1 MNKQQKVMLMCKVKT
16 VSVIGLGKLGAPLL
30 AALASKKI
38 NVIGVDLNKDI
49 VKKINNQ
56 ISPYREKNLQEYLE
70 SFVQYYEATT
80 DIEYAVKN
88 SDLCFIIVPT
98 PSQKNGFFD
107 NSFLKKVLKDISFT
121 LKNKPDFFNINIT
134 STVMPGSCENEFIPL
149 IEKFS
154 NKKVNKDFGLTYN
167 PEFIALGSV
176 INDILYPD
184 MLLIGQ
190 SGPKAGEM
198 LRSIYIKLCGK
209 KSPLRSMNLIN
220 SEIVKISVNTYVTTK
235 ISYANMLTEFCEK
248 FKNANID
255 DVTDAIGLDS
265 RIGRK
270 YLTGGLPYGGPCF
283 PRDNRAFSKL
293 ARKLGVNSALALAT
307 DSIND
312 YQVNRII
319 RNISKVATKS
329 KNISILGLSYKNFTP
344 EIDES
349 FSVKIIKRFIAS
361 KKNVSVFDFLA
372 HKNTKLLFS
381 NKITYSKNQYSLI
394 KNADILLL
402 VSDDKNY
409 YTKEFVN
416 KLIESKNIVIFD
428 FWRVLNKN
436 KFGSNLIQLGS
447 SNEI

>member
-1 MNKQQKVMLMCKVKT
+1 MNKVKS
-16 VSVIGLGKLGAPLL
+16 VSVIGLGKLGAPLM

-38 NVIGVDLNKDI
+38 KVIGVDLNKDI
-49 VKKINNQ
+49 VTKINNH
-56 ISPYREKNLQEYLE
+56 ISPYRENFLQEYLDK
-70 SFVQYYEATT
+70 FKQYYEATT
-80 DIEYAVKN
+80 DIEYAVMN

-98 PSQKNGFFD
+98 PSKNNGFFD
-107 NSFLKKVLKDISFT
+107 NSFLNSALKDISYA
-121 LKNKPDFFNINIT
+121 LKNKSDFFTVNVT
-134 STVMPGSCENEFIPL
+134 STVLPGSCENEFIPL

-184 MLLIGQ
+184 MLLIGE

-198 LRSIYIKLCGK
+198 LRSVYIKLCGK
-209 KSPLRSMNLIN
+209 KSPFRIMNLIN
-220 SEIVKISVNTYVTTK
+220 SEIVKISVNTFVTTK

-255 DVTDAIGLDS
+255 AVTDAVGLDS

-293 ARKLGVNSALALAT
+293 AQKLGVNSELAEAT
-307 DSIND
+307 HSIND
-312 YQVNRII
+312 YQVSRVIKK
-319 RNISKVATKS
+319 ISKLAAHS
-329 KNISILGLSYKNFTP
+329 KNISILGLSYKNHTP

-349 FSVKIIKRFIAS
+349 FSVKIIKRFIAT
-361 KKNVSVFDFLA
+361 KKNVSVYDFLA
-372 HKNTKLLFS
+372 HDNIKLLFS

-394 KNADILLL
+394 KNADVILL
-402 VSDDKNY
+402 VSNDKDY
-409 YTKEFVN
+409 YTKEFID
-416 KLIESKNIVIFD
+416 KLLISKKIMIYD

-436 KFGSNLIQLGS
+436 KFGKNLIQLGS
-447 SNEI
+447 SNGL